1 MKDVLIPAFLK
12 KKGKSERPRENFFLI
27 LLRSLSINLME
38 TLAGRNL
45 VSPGHLVGFT
55 VRNHVGIAL
64 IFSSLIPSSF

>member
-12 KKGKSERPRENFFLI
+12 KKGISERPRENFFLI
-27 LLRSLSINLME
+27 LLRSLSTNLLE

-55 VRNHVGIAL
+55 VKNHVAIAL
-64 IFSSLIPSSF
+64 IFSSLIASSF